1 MPYIITDHPYNDT
14 LYEMLYKNVATLLV
28 VGIIPLF
35 LLAYWNYNIY
45 RYMKP
50 TPQILSQCV
59 VGQRNSH
66 HQEQEL
72 ARVLIGIVVT
82 FICCH
87 AVRIF
92 VNFYDALFWHDYFIC
107 SHDQYFKLPLW
118 RMIANPI
125 NDLMLVINSSAN
137 IIIYCCLSSNF
148 RKDLLKC
155 KANQA

>member
-1 MPYIITDHPYNDT
+1 MF
-14 LYEMLYKNVATLLV
+14 YKNVATLLV
-28 VGIIPLF
+28 VGIIPLI

-45 RYMKP
+45 RYIKP
-50 TPQILSQCV
+50 TPHFLSQLS
-59 VGQRNSH
+59 GQRINH

-92 VNFYDALFWHDYFIC
+92 VNFYDALYWHDYFIC
-107 SHDQYFKLPLW
+107 SQDQYFKLPLW

-125 NDLMLVINSSAN
+125 NDLMLVINSSSN

-155 KANQA
+155 KSNQT